1 MPKKE
6 CDNMTTT
13 NSEIGAYLAHLR
25 DKAGLKQNELA
36 SKVTWS
42 PAVLSRVESGE
53 RGLSPDELDAIL
65 DAIGT
70 KEAVGFKKTAE
81 RVWKHLPRPPL
92 GHPDEAI
99 LWRAEQALERV
110 KELAESPEIK
120 NVIAKRLEA
129 FVSEIN
135 STARLALKTVHNV
148 AFVGKI
154 GVGKTTVLCRIAG
167 LEVLKA
173 DRPEPVLAVGS
184 GRTTVCE
191 VRLQQGSGLGLHV
204 EPMDADTFHREVLE
218 FANWLTRPPEEEN
231 PEQEEGG
238 QDAQGTSEEIVR
250 VIRNMSGL
258 PVGVR
263 RLPDGKRE
271 LIDQAKQL
279 AEEFTDPVT
288 LAGEILSRIELQR
301 RTGRQL
307 WYPESSG
314 QEPLMWLK
322 ETFEQL
328 NNGRHPEF
336 ALPKRIDISV
346 PQTKKEEQRTIL
358 SEGPLSICLVDT
370 KGIDATTERT
380 DLGEYFN
387 EPGTLMVLCSSFNDM
402 PSTEVQKLLS
412 QAKDAGFS
420 HLDAKAVILSLPRP
434 DEALATKD
442 TQGIPAESAL
452 EGYEL
457 KGDQAEFH
465 LQSRKLPY
473 AGITFFN
480 VREDNPQDLIDFL
493 MVQVEKIRKGQQA
506 RLEEIISGAIELV
519 ENVDEAKVQEAA
531 HRMTV
536 WLDNNQDIGDLAT
549 RLENSLIAAVRR
561 TNASSVRA
569 SVRRQGD
576 WHNFNHS
583 YQLGYG
589 ARVMATRSL
598 TPKLDNFKAITEN
611 LLQDDELEPAFGLIR
626 QARRILED
634 GVPSILLSSELM
646 GRRIYIQ
653 HLEPDW
659 EFWQRCDKEWG
670 RGYVD
675 GLGYRDRVARHHQ
688 NWFSDDGRDFQAV
701 MQDLVEREWL
711 QILARLSEILDPEAT
726 QAVAA

>member
-1 MPKKE
+1 
-6 CDNMTTT
+6 MTTT
-13 NSEIGAYLAHLR
+13 NIEIGAYLARLR
-25 DKAGLKQNELA
+25 DKAGFKQNELA
-36 SKVTWS
+36 GKVTWS

-53 RGLSPDELDAIL
+53 RALSPDELDAIL

-70 KEAVGFKKTAE
+70 EEALGFKKTAE
-81 RVWKHLPRPPL
+81 RVWRHLPRSPL

-99 LWRAEQALERV
+99 LWKAEQALGMV

-129 FVSEIN
+129 FLSEIN
-135 STARLALKTVHNV
+135 NAARLVLKTAHNV

-154 GVGKTTVLCRIAG
+154 GVGKTTVLCRIAS

-173 DRPEPVLAVGS
+173 DRLEPVLAVGS

-191 VRLQQGSGLGLHV
+191 VRLQQGNGYGLHV
-204 EPMDADTFHREVLE
+204 EPMDADAFHREVLE
-218 FANWLTRPPEEEN
+218 FANVLTNPPEEEN

-258 PVGVR
+258 TVGVR

-271 LIDQAKQL
+271 LVDQAKQL
-279 AEEFTDPVT
+279 AEQFTDPNT
-288 LAGEILSRIELQR
+288 LAGEILDRIHLQR

-307 WYPESSG
+307 WYPEISG

-346 PQTKKEEQRTIL
+346 PQTIL
-358 SEGPLSICLVDT
+358 GEGPLSICLVDT
-370 KGIDATTERT
+370 KGIDATTERA

-387 EPGTLMVLCSSFNDM
+387 EPGTLMVLCTSFNDT
-402 PSTEVQKLLS
+402 PSTEVQELLS
-412 QAKDAGFS
+412 RAKDAGFS
-420 HLDAKAVILSLPRP
+420 HLDTKAVILSLPRP

-442 TQGIPAESAL
+442 IQGIPAESAL

-465 LQSRKLPY
+465 LQSRKLPH
-473 AGITFFN
+473 AGIAFFN

-493 MVQVEKIRKGQQA
+493 MNQVEGIRKGQRA
-506 RLEEIISGAIELV
+506 RLEEVISGANELV

-536 WLDNNQDIGDLAT
+536 WLDNNRDFGDLAT
-549 RLENSLIAAVRR
+549 RLENGLIAAINRAY
-561 TNASSVRA
+561 ASSVRA

-576 WHNFNHS
+576 WRNLDHS
-583 YQLGYG
+583 YQLGSG
-589 ARVMATRSL
+589 ARVTAARAVA
-598 TPKLDNFKAITEN
+598 PKLDDFKAITEN

-634 GVPSILLSSELM
+634 GVESLLLSSELV

-653 HLEPDW
+653 HLKPDSV
-659 EFWQRCDKEWG
+659 FWRWCDNQWG

-675 GLGYRDRVARHHQ
+675 GLGYRDRVALHHR
-688 NWFSDDGRDFQAV
+688 NWFSDDGRDFQAM
-701 MQDLVEREWL
+701 MQDLVEREWR
-711 QILARLSEILDPEAT
+711 QILARLSAILDPEAT
-726 QAVAA
+726 EAVAA

>member
-1 MPKKE
+1 
-6 CDNMTTT
+6 MTTT
-13 NSEIGAYLAHLR
+13 NIEIGAYLAHLR

-36 SKVTWS
+36 GQVTWS

-53 RGLSPDELDAIL
+53 RALSQDELDAIL
-65 DAIGT
+65 SAIGT
-70 KEAVGFKKTAE
+70 EEALGFKKTAE

-99 LWRAEQALERV
+99 LWRAEQALGMV

-129 FVSEIN
+129 FHSEIN
-135 STARLALKTVHNV
+135 GAARLVLKTVHNC

-173 DRPEPVLAVGS
+173 DRLEPVLAIGS

-191 VRLQQGSGLGLHV
+191 VRIQQGSGLGLHV
-204 EPMDADTFHREVLE
+204 EPMDADAFHREVLE
-218 FANWLTRPPEEEN
+218 FANVLTSPPGEEN

-271 LIDQAKQL
+271 LVDQAKQL
-279 AEEFTDPVT
+279 AEEFTDPIT
-288 LAGEILSRIELQR
+288 LAGEILSRIQLQR

-322 ETFEQL
+322 ETFEQV

-346 PQTKKEEQRTIL
+346 SQTKKEEQRTIL
-358 SEGPLSICLVDT
+358 GEGPLSICLVDT
-370 KGIDATTERT
+370 KGIDDNATERA

-402 PSTEVQKLLS
+402 PSTEVQELLS
-412 QAKDAGFS
+412 RARDAGFS
-420 HLDAKAVILSLPRP
+420 HLDTKAVILSLPRP

-473 AGITFFN
+473 AGVTFFN
-480 VREDNPQDLIDFL
+480 VREDNPQDLIDSL
-493 MVQVEKIRKGQQA
+493 MDQVERIRKGHQA

-536 WLDNNQDIGDLAT
+536 WVDNNQDIGDLAT
-549 RLENSLIAAVRR
+549 RLESSLIAAINRAY
-561 TNASSVRA
+561 ASSVRA

-576 WHNFNHS
+576 WRNLDHS

-589 ARVMATRSL
+589 ARVMVARAVA
-598 TPKLDNFKAITEN
+598 PKLDDFKAITEN
-611 LLQDDELEPAFGLIR
+611 LLQDDELEPAFGLVR

-634 GVPSILLSSELM
+634 DIASLLENSELL

-659 EFWQRCDKEWG
+659 KFWQWCDNQWG

-675 GLGYRDRVARHHQ
+675 GLGYRDRVARHHRK
-688 NWFSDDGRDFQAV
+688 WFSDDGRDFQAM
-701 MQDLVEREWL
+701 MQELVEREWR
-711 QILARLSEILDPEAT
+711 QISARLSAILDPEAT
-726 QAVAA
+726 EAVAA